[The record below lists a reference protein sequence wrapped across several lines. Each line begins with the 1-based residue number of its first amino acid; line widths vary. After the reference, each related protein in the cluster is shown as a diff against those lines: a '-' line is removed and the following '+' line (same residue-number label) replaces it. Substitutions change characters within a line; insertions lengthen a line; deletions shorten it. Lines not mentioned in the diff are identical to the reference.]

1 MQDHRPIGS
10 LRLIDPED
18 RLVTELGR
26 LEPVNPPRDPAD
38 LRRRLA
44 ADRLLYVLDVDDEPA
59 VALWVALTTTVP
71 VHLDEVIGEHVPV
84 LDPEL
89 ADVAVFHSV
98 WNIPGR
104 PAVTGAARSTIESAI
119 ADLDRRHPRVRT
131 AVTISPLPGLRSWI
145 EGRGVEVPPPS
156 RELDDLAATYLRSLD
171 EGVPIDPVARFH
183 LGNGARLLR
192 ILPGADNSALGL
204 ERSFGVMANYRYVPE
219 DRAANRRSL
228 AAGVV
233 VDSTAATE

>member
-1 MQDHRPIGS
+1 VQDHRPIGS

-104 PAVTGAARSTIESAI
+104 PAI
-119 ADLDRRHPRVRT
+119 ADLDRRHPRVGT

-145 EGRGVEVPPPS
+145 EGRAVDVPPPS
-156 RELDDLAATYLRSLD
+156 RELVDLAATYLRSLD

-192 ILPGADNSALGL
+192 ILPGADPSALGL

-233 VDSTAATE
+233 VDSTAATD